1 MKKHVL
7 AAAAL
12 LTVAALTT
20 GCSDNQFEQ
29 ETAAEKQAVTLA
41 REAQQGGYQLIT
53 VEELKNR
60 LDGQQDM
67 LIIDTMPYDSSFKK
81 GHIPGAK
88 NFVFAKQA
96 TDGKSWAALTEDNQS
111 EQAFLELLGPDKSRT
126 IVMYCGFVACGRSH
140 NAAIWAVNQGYENV
154 YRLPGGIF
162 AWRGAG
168 YPVEEV
174 K

>member
-7 AAAAL
+7 AVAAL
-12 LTVAALTT
+12 LTVATLTT

-29 ETAAEKQAVTLA
+29 ETAAEKQAITLA
-41 REAQQGGYQLIT
+41 REAQQGGYQLIM

-60 LDGQQDM
+60 LDGQQEM

-96 TDGKSWAALTEDNQS
+96 TDG
-111 EQAFLELLGPDKSRT
+111 
-126 IVMYCGFVACGRSH
+126 
-140 NAAIWAVNQGYENV
+140 
-154 YRLPGGIF
+154 
-162 AWRGAG
+162 
-168 YPVEEV
+168 
-174 K
+174 

>member
-1 MKKHVL
+1 
-7 AAAAL
+7 
-12 LTVAALTT
+12 
-20 GCSDNQFEQ
+20 
-29 ETAAEKQAVTLA
+29 
-41 REAQQGGYQLIT
+41 
-53 VEELKNR
+53 
-60 LDGQQDM
+60 M

-162 AWRGAG
+162 AWRG
-168 YPVEEV
+168 
-174 K
+174 

>member
-1 MKKHVL
+1 MKKRSL
-7 AAAAL
+7 TAFAL
-12 LTVAALTT
+12 LTAAVFTA
-20 GCSDNQFEQ
+20 GCSDNKFEQ

-60 LDGQQDM
+60 LNGQQKM

-96 TDGKSWAALTEDNQS
+96 TDGESWAA
-111 EQAFLELLGPDKSRT
+111 
-126 IVMYCGFVACGRSH
+126 
-140 NAAIWAVNQGYENV
+140 
-154 YRLPGGIF
+154 
-162 AWRGAG
+162 
-168 YPVEEV
+168 
-174 K
+174 